1 MPVEISILLLT
12 SESKYRSKSLFM
24 NTASL
29 VIKELKSLASAKQ
42 AANLQRFFKTG
53 AGDYAEGDI
62 FLGVMV
68 PQNRKIAKKY
78 ADLPISE
85 IKKLT
90 DSDYHEVRF
99 CGLLILVSQFERAK
113 TRPLQKRYFDLYMR
127 QLKAGFIN
135 NWDLIDVT
143 GVRMGRYLL
152 DEKSALTTLKKLA
165 RSKNLWERRM
175 AVIFTFAFQKVG
187 DPYPTLEMADLL
199 LNDEHDLIHKAV
211 GWALR
216 EVGKKDGP
224 LLRNYLSQNI
234 EIMPRTTLR
243 YAIEKF
249 SPAERKRWLSK

>member
-1 MPVEISILLLT
+1 
-12 SESKYRSKSLFM
+12 M

-99 CGLLILVSQFERAK
+99 CGLLILVSQFERTK

-143 GVRMGRYLL
+143 GVRMGGYLL

-187 DPYPTLEMADLL
+187 DPYPTLAMADLL
-199 LNDEHDLIHKAV
+199 LKDKHDLIHKAV

-216 EVGKKDGP
+216 EMGKQDGP
-224 LLRNYLSQNI
+224 LLRNYLKVNAHN
-234 EIMPRTTLR
+234 MPRTMLR
-243 YAIEKF
+243 YSIEKF
-249 SPAERKRWLSK
+249 SPSERKRWLNYQPS